1 MKKLKKIVKI
11 FKIKPFISKYN
22 WKRIDYSSGRDDW
35 EKFEENNPTI
45 ALNMLYI
52 KKKKIYP
59 TYMSK
64 QNLIHKTQIILVMIP
79 NEEG

>member
-1 MKKLKKIVKI
+1 MMKKLKKIVKI

-52 KKKKIYP
+52 KKRKYIPP
-59 TYMSK
+59 TC
-64 QNLIHKTQIILVMIP
+64 QNRT
-79 NEEG
+79 